1 MFRCARCS
9 GTPVWV
15 RGGRSSRRC
24 PYRVAVPP
32 VVGGAPPALGGRRA
46 APVALQLGW
55 VRGGGG
61 GAPARSLSGL
71 CGRGGGGEWGGSF
84 GPFGDAPC
92 RPKGGGGAAWRSRPR
107 GPAIGQGGRALP
119 PPPSTESR
127 ILTQSLPGAPHP
139 PAVAA
144 RRWPAG
150 GGREGQ
156 RSVVSGLRGRFP
168 WVGNKAGVPWC
179 RAVHGGRGHP
189 YHSGSLP
196 PGFSGHDLRGVPV
209 RRRGPT
215 CSSRPPFE
223 PAAGA
228 WGRVTLRL
236 PSRAGGSVPSAS
248 GGGGRGPRGW
258 RAGGGAGGGG
268 VAPRP
273 PCSRSRRRPVVL
285 LPGSLRVVGAL
296 PSGAR
301 MRSGLKCR
309 PGVGGLRGGP
319 WTAPLGAPSD
329 LKPSLCHLGAGCGY
343 GRVMWGAASFLLRRA
358 RCSGTPVW
366 VRGSRPSRRCPHCAA
381 VPPEGG
387 APPWP
392 WGGGG
397 PRLWLPC
404 CGGCGGGGGW
414 GGRLLAR
421 PRVCAGGVGGLGG
434 ALWPPGD
441 ASRRPGGGGGGGM
454 AVLGP
459 GASHRPGGRALHP
472 PPLSRAGCPRRP
484 SPGPSPPWP
493 LPRGAGRPGV
503 AVGVSGQWL
512 AGCGAAGSSPR
523 LSPPRSLPRVAARPR
538 TSCHTVGG
546 AWVRG
551 PIPPPQPSRTCRLG
565 LHLRRR
571 LCGGWGCGGG
581 GLCRR

>member
-1 MFRCARCS
+1 M
-9 GTPVWV
+9 
-15 RGGRSSRRC
+15 RGGPWTAPLGVPADLQTPPLSPRSGLWLREGHAGRGLLRVPLCALLRHAGVGSRGQVQPPSPLPCRRSSCGWGR
-24 PYRVAVPP
+24 PP
-32 VVGGAPPALGGRRA
+32 GPGGAEGRACGSPAGVGAGGGRGGGRHPARSRA
-46 APVALQLGW
+46 CV
-55 VRGGGG
+55 GGGG
-61 GAPARSLSGL
+61 GGWGGAFGPLAMPPVGQ
-71 CGRGGGGEWGGSF
+71 RGG
-84 GPFGDAPC
+84 A
-92 RPKGGGGAAWRSRPR
+92 AAWRSRPR
-107 GPAIGQGGRALP
+107 GPVIGQGGRALP
-119 PPPSTESR
+119 PPPSTGSR

-189 YHSGSLP
+189 YHSGSRP

-236 PSRAGGSVPSAS
+236 PSRAGGVHPFCL
-248 GGGGRGPRGW
+248 GGWGPGPPWLAGRWGG
-258 RAGGGAGGGG
+258 GGGG

-273 PCSRSRRRPVVL
+273 PCSRSRRRPVAI
-285 LPGSLRVVGAL
+285 LPGSLRVAGAL

-301 MRSGLKCR
+301 VRSGLKCR
-309 PGVGGLRGGP
+309 PGVGGVRGGP

-343 GRVMWGAASFLLRRA
+343 GRVMWGAASFLLRCA

-366 VRGSRPSRRCPHCAA
+366 VRGSRPSRRCPHRAA

-387 APPWP
+387 APPRP

-404 CGGCGGGGGW
+404 CGGCGGGG
-414 GGRLLAR
+414 
-421 PRVCAGGVGGLGG
+421 VGG
-434 ALWPPGD
+434 PPPRPP
-441 ASRRPGGGGGGGM
+441 SRNNMETEIANRGKSQP
-454 AVLGP
+454 L
-459 GASHRPGGRALHP
+459 SLTHP
-472 PPLSRAGCPRRP
+472 PPDS
-484 SPGPSPPWP
+484 GPC
-493 LPRGAGRPGV
+493 
-503 AVGVSGQWL
+503 VSTYKRQKW
-512 AGCGAAGSSPR
+512 
-523 LSPPRSLPRVAARPR
+523 LSPP
-538 TSCHTVGG
+538 
-546 AWVRG
+546 
-551 PIPPPQPSRTCRLG
+551 
-565 LHLRRR
+565 
-571 LCGGWGCGGG
+571 
-581 GLCRR
+581 